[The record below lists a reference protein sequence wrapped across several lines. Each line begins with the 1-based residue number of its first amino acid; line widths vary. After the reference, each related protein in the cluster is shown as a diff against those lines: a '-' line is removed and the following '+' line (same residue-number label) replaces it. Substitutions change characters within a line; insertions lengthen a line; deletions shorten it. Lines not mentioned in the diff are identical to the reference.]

1 MAESKG
7 DPHEYLNYMIVERGA
22 DKGEV
27 FDYLQKFPL
36 PTIAKDSVQYYEY
49 RNTKKVLE
57 ALGSK
62 KMGEKY
68 TDSEI
73 KEAISHIAIG
83 RIEKRGIV
91 TVYFKTENSEPKP
104 VDTHFHS
111 LNLLLKELNSY
122 VENGFAR
129 IQKKY
134 IARMDK
140 KLCMLMGKRKIK
152 VMGDEYYLTPSR
164 YETVK
169 KLLK

>member
-36 PTIAKDSVQYYEY
+36 PTIAKDSVPYYEY
-49 RNTKKVLE
+49 RNTKKVLR

-62 KMGEKY
+62 KMQKDYSDE
-68 TDSEI
+68 EI
-73 KEAISHIAIG
+73 KEAISHIGLGCIRERG
-83 RIEKRGIV
+83 TVSVTYRI
-91 TVYFKTENSEPKP
+91 ENSEQVT

-122 VENGFAR
+122 VENGFVR
-129 IQKKY
+129 IQKKF
-134 IARMDK
+134 IARMDSK
-140 KLCMLMGKRKIK
+140 YCLLMGKRCISI
-152 VMGDEYYLTPSR
+152 MGTKYYLNPAL

-169 KLLK
+169 KLL

>member
-1 MAESKG
+1 MQKVI
-7 DPHEYLNYMIVERGA
+7 DYVTRLDEYGTDLRKVLDCLETH
-22 DKGEV
+22 
-27 FDYLQKFPL
+27 FPL
-36 PTIAKDSVQYYEY
+36 PPIARDNVYAYEY
-49 RNTKKVLE
+49 TKTYRVLR

-62 KMGEKY
+62 KMRKDYSDE
-68 TDSEI
+68 EI
-73 KEAISHIAIG
+73 KEAISYIG
-83 RIEKRGIV
+83 LGCIRERGTVSVTYRI
-91 TVYFKTENSEPKP
+91 ENSEQVT

-134 IARMDK
+134 IARMDSK
-140 KLCMLMGKRKIK
+140 YCLLMGKRKIK
-152 VMGDEYYLTPSR
+152 VMGDEYYMTPSR

>member
-1 MAESKG
+1 MKKVI
-7 DPHEYLNYMIVERGA
+7 DYITRLDEYGTDLRKVLDCLETH
-22 DKGEV
+22 
-27 FDYLQKFPL
+27 FPL
-36 PTIAKDSVQYYEY
+36 PPIARDNVYAYEY
-49 RNTKKVLE
+49 TKTYRVLR

-62 KMGEKY
+62 KMRKDYSDE
-68 TDSEI
+68 EI
-73 KEAISHIAIG
+73 KEAISYIG
-83 RIEKRGIV
+83 LGCIRERGTVSVTYRI
-91 TVYFKTENSEPKP
+91 ENSEQVT

-111 LNLLLKELNSY
+111 LNLLLKELNFY
-122 VENGFAR
+122 VENGFVR

-152 VMGDEYYLTPSR
+152 VVGKEYYLSPSR